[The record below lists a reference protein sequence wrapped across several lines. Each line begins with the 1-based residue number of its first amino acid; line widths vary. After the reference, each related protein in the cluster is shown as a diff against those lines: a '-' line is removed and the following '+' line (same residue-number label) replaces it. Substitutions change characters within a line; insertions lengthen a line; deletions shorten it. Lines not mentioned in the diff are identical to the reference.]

1 MYTHIVMFTL
11 PETEDIPSTV
21 QMLRGMDAHI
31 PQIRFLEVGV
41 DDSPSE
47 RAAHIVLITRFDS
60 RQGFEVYRG
69 HAHHRQV
76 IAYLKEIEAKSVK
89 VDYAD

>member
-11 PETEDIPSTV
+11 PEPEDVPSTV

-41 DDSPSE
+41 NDRPSD

-60 RQGFEVYRG
+60 RQGYEVYDS

-76 IAYLKEIEAKSVK
+76 VSYLKEIEATSVR